1 MSEFTVPVVK
11 IAKVEPIENADSIE
25 VVQVLGYRCV
35 VKKGQFAEGDLAVY
49 IPEAAIVPDDVLEL
63 LGLKGMLAGAQ
74 GNRVKAVKLRGVVSQ
89 GLLMPVAML
98 EDYFSTAYRSRF
110 PNGDYVSEGCEVSAS
125 LGITKYQPVIPV
137 HMSGEVLNLFGHTLK
152 YDIENIQKYIGVLQ
166 EGEQVVMTEKL
177 HGTWCCMAMKLDL
190 HNDELLNGN
199 MFATSKGQSED
210 GLAFK
215 HNERNAG
222 NLYHKTLVAN
232 EDKVRAVKDIL
243 GMTVYVL
250 GEVFGPVQDLT
261 YGLKEAKFRV
271 FDIYAGNPG
280 HGGYVDDVVLD
291 RVCETVGF
299 ERVPVLYRGPYSKE
313 AELAVRDGKDTI
325 SNSHVREGVVIKPVV
340 ERYDTKLGRVQ
351 LKSVSPGYL
360 LRKNKDATEFQ

>member
-1 MSEFTVPVVK
+1 MSEFTVPVVR
-11 IAKVEPIENADSIE
+11 ILSVTPIENADAIE
-25 VVQVLGYRCV
+25 VAQVMGYRCV
-35 VKKGQFAEGDLAVY
+35 VKKGQFREGDLAVY
-49 IPEAAIVPDDVLEL
+49 IPEAAIVPDSILEV
-63 LGLKGMLAGAQ
+63 LGLKGMLAGPQ
-74 GNRVKAVKLRGVVSQ
+74 GNRVKAIKLRGVVSQ
-89 GLLMPVAML
+89 GLLMPITDELQVEFAYTFLNL
-98 EDYFSTAYRSRF
+98 EGAR
-110 PNGDYVSEGCEVSAS
+110 PLAEGEDLAEMF
-125 LGITKYQPVIPV
+125 GITKYQPVIPV
-137 HMSGEVLNLFGHTLK
+137 HMAGEVLNLFGHTLK
-152 YDIENIQKYIGVLQ
+152 YDIENIQKHVGVLQ

-177 HGTWCCMAMKLDL
+177 HGTWCCLAMKMDLD
-190 HNDELLNGN
+190 NDELLNGN

-232 EDKVRAVKDIL
+232 ADKIQAVKEIF
-243 GMTVYVL
+243 GATVYVL

-271 FDIYAGNPG
+271 FDIYVGNPG
-280 HGGYVDDVVLD
+280 HGDYVDDAVLD

-351 LKSVSPGYL
+351 LKSVSPAYI
-360 LRKNKDATEFQ
+360 LRKDKNATEFQ